1 MADDDCKELARQLAS
16 VKDKR
21 HDDMVEYRRL
31 DRWCDKIAGQGEH
44 ASPTQTDNAES
55 YQGSMRH
62 LNRHI
67 NEADGKIKSIK
78 AEMKS
83 KKCA

>member
-1 MADDDCKELARQLAS
+1 MTGDDCKELARQLAS

-21 HDDMVEYRRL
+21 HDDLMEYKRL
-31 DRWCDKIAGQGEH
+31 DRWCDKIADMGER
-44 ASPTQTDNAES
+44 AGPTQTDNAES
-55 YQGSMRH
+55 YQGSMKH

-67 NEADGKIKSIK
+67 NEADGKIKAIK